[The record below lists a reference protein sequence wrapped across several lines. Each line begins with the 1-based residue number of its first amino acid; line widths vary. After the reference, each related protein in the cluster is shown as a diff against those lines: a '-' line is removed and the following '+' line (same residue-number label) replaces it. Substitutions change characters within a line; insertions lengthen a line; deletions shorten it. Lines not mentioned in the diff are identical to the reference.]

1 MKRPRIRA
9 QVAAVVLIAAM
20 LTGCAGEP
28 GDANA
33 QRSARHPAAIGE
45 QRYTC
50 SDGSQWDVDFV
61 EDGLKLD
68 LTSQPDGKVA
78 RLTAAAQGMTFV
90 GNRVAAVLSGRQ
102 LFIDRDGDTRLT
114 CARSQEGAIPMFLRS
129 GDGQ

>member
-1 MKRPRIRA
+1 M
-9 QVAAVVLIAAM
+9 VLIAAM

-45 QRYTC
+45 QRYRCT
-50 SDGSQWDVDFV
+50 DGSQWDVDFV
-61 EDGLKLD
+61 EDGLKID

-90 GNRVAAVLSGRQ
+90 GDRIAAVLSGRQ
-102 LFIDRDGDTRLT
+102 LFIDRADRARLS
-114 CARSQEGAIPMFLRS
+114 CRRS
-129 GDGQ
+129 